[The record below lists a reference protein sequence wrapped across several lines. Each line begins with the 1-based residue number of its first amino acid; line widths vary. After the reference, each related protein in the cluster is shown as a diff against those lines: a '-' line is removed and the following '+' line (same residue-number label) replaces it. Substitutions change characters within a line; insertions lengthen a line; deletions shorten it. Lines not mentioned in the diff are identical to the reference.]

1 MKNLTKREKILIY
14 ILVYILIIVG
24 GGFLLCMPALEKYST
39 LQTQYD
45 TIEAQWLTTKA
56 GVVEYHDLDKKIEE
70 VTKLYNE
77 QIKNFYI
84 ADDTKVEDVDEL
96 ITSLAKNHNL
106 IPMSL
111 QIGNVIEEEVVN
123 YEDFKKNAKKST
135 TNAENSSSATASEN
149 NNKTTA
155 KVYIVNL
162 VVSGSI
168 TNLQS
173 LVDDART
180 MKTLKISE
188 VSYSK
193 ESELTK
199 NMTVSFKVYMI

>member
-39 LQTQYD
+39 LRTQYD

-84 ADDTKVEDVDEL
+84 ADNTKVEDVDEL
-96 ITSLAKNHNL
+96 ITSLAKNHSL

-123 YEDFKKNAKKST
+123 YEDFIKNAEKSAAT
-135 TNAENSSSATASEN
+135 AENSSNATASETN
-149 NNKTTA
+149 NAITT

-173 LVDDART
+173 LVDEART

-188 VSYSK
+188 VSYSN
-193 ESELTK
+193 ENELTK
-199 NMTVSFKVYMI
+199 TMTVTFKVYMI